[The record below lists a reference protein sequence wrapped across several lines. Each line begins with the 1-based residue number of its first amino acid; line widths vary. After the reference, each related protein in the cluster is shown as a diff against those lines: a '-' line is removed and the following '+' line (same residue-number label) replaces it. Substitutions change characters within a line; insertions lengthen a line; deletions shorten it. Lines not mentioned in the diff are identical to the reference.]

1 MNKVKVSWLA
11 GTLIFLGGFTAP
23 AVSAANSKSAPSSGP
38 CASQPESKALDFW
51 LGDWQIG
58 VPNEHV
64 NATSKVSLDLGDC
77 VVVERWNGGDG
88 HVGENMFG
96 YSADDKSWHG
106 MFADSVGHVHV
117 FVDGRVGSD
126 LAVFSGPSRGEHGER
141 FLNRITIRRTGPGR
155 VQQIW
160 AKSSD
165 GGKTWAT
172 VFDGEYTRKS

>member
-1 MNKVKVSWLA
+1 MKRAGACGLA
-11 GTLIFLGGFTAP
+11 GALILVFVPP
-23 AVSAANSKSAPSSGP
+23 ALVAATGKP

-58 VPNEHV
+58 VANEHV
-64 NATSKVSLDLGDC
+64 NATSRVSLELGDC

-88 HVGENMFG
+88 HTGENIFG

-117 FVDGRVGSD
+117 FMNGRVGSD
-126 LAVFSGPSRGEHGER
+126 SAEFTGPSRGAHGETV
-141 FLNRITIRRTGPGR
+141 LNRITIRRTGPGHVR
-155 VQQIW
+155 QVW

-165 GGKTWAT
+165 GGKTWTT
-172 VFDGEYTRKS
+172 VFDGQYTRKS